1 MATPPIPLEVLR
13 GLYLGILTGVL
24 PALLAFG
31 FGFLFRYVTGVS
43 IPAFAVIVL
52 GLALAGVNGGLLAF
66 VDPSITES
74 ANSIAL
80 MTAVV
85 VVLMLSLYTH
95 SLGDRL
101 ATTIPRHFSLETI
114 RATTISTDVVDF
126 VGGRGEVQVSV
137 VGEVR
142 DMEGYPP
149 LPEPLRAALGA
160 VEWRFPA
167 DLPIEELEAR
177 MGERYR
183 TEFDLQAV
191 EVTMDARGRATV
203 SAAPP
208 RSGVSRRLEA
218 GWRAVSFDAL
228 VPSGV
233 ARGEAVTVL
242 TEDGAVEGTVVSAR
256 SGEVAAEAPVEQD
269 ADPAAEGTD
278 GAAHIEATADEQ
290 APSTPVP
297 ETRAPTTTG
306 GRGRVTV
313 AVRPGEARDLLDA
326 TDARV
331 VVTSRGSR
339 REFELVSLLH
349 RAGQRLRRVT
359 LRSGG
364 AFDGTTLGELA
375 PREQFGVAILAIR
388 SDTGWLVAP
397 RGDATLQDGTEVYV
411 VGTHDRVEQFRE
423 AVA

>member
-1 MATPPIPLEVLR
+1 MATPSIPLEVLR

-43 IPAFAVIVL
+43 IPSFAVIVL

-95 SLGDRL
+95 ALGDRL

-114 RATTISTDVVDF
+114 RETTISTDVIDF
-126 VGGRGEVQVSV
+126 VGGRGEVHVSV

-149 LPEPLRAALGA
+149 LSESLRAALGA

-177 MGERYR
+177 MRERYR
-183 TEFDLQAV
+183 TEFDLQEV
-191 EVTMDARGRATV
+191 EVTMDARGRASV

-208 RSGVSRRLEA
+208 QSGVSGRLQA
-218 GWRAVSFDAL
+218 GQRAVSFEAL
-228 VPSGV
+228 VPTGV

-242 TEDGAVEGTVVSAR
+242 AGERAVEGRVVSAR
-256 SGEVAAEAPVEQD
+256 SGETPTETPVEPTGESD
-269 ADPAAEGTD
+269 DVATD
-278 GAAHIEATADEQ
+278 ETDVSDELVSPDLQ
-290 APSTPVP
+290 P
-297 ETRAPTTTG
+297 ESRAPTTTG

-313 AVRPGEARDLLDA
+313 AVRPSEARDLLDA
-326 TDARV
+326 PDARV

-339 REFELVSLLH
+339 REFELVSLLR
-349 RAGQRLRRVT
+349 RAGQRLRRIT

-364 AFDGTTLGELA
+364 TVDGTTLGELA
-375 PREQFGVAILAIR
+375 PREQFGVAILAVR
-388 SDTGWLVAP
+388 NDTGWLVAP
-397 RGDATLQDGTEVYV
+397 RGDASLQAGAEVYV
-411 VGTHDRVEQFRE
+411 VGTHDGVEQFRE

>member
-1 MATPPIPLEVLR
+1 MATPSIPLEVLR

-24 PALLAFG
+24 PALLAFA

-101 ATTIPRHFSLETI
+101 ATTIPHHISLQTLRE
-114 RATTISTDVVDF
+114 TTISTDVIDF
-126 VGGRGEVQVSV
+126 VGGRSEVQVSV

-149 LPEPLRAALGA
+149 LPESLRTELGA

-177 MGERYR
+177 MEERYR
-183 TEFDLQAV
+183 TEYDLQEV
-191 EVTMDARGRATV
+191 EVEMDARGRATV
-203 SAAPP
+203 TAAPP
-208 RSGVSRRLEA
+208 RSGVSRRLES
-218 GWRAVSFDAL
+218 GKRAVSFDAL
-228 VPSGV
+228 VPTGV
-233 ARGEAVTVL
+233 ARGEVVTVIVDDA
-242 TEDGAVEGTVVSAR
+242 TVEGTVVSAR
-256 SGEVAAEAPVEQD
+256 SDETTAE
-269 ADPAAEGTD
+269 PAAEPTSSPAGT
-278 GAAHIEATADEQ
+278 GPEE
-290 APSTPVP
+290 PTPTSKQP
-297 ETRAPTTTG
+297 ESGAPTTTG
-306 GRGRVTV
+306 GHGRITV
-313 AVRPGEARDLLDA
+313 AASPGAARTLLDA
-326 TDARV
+326 SDARV

-339 REFELVSLLH
+339 REFELVSLLR

-364 AFDGTTLGELA
+364 PLDGVSLGAVA
-375 PREQFGVAILAIR
+375 PREEYGVAILALR
-388 SDTGWLVAP
+388 DDSGWIVAP
-397 RGDATLQDGTEVYV
+397 RGDAMLRGGAEVYV
-411 VGTHDRVEQFRE
+411 VGPRDAVDRFRE
-423 AVA
+423 VVA